1 MGPQRHLCGH
11 MDKTKLARL
20 GLPCFI
26 RVAIVKDKLE
36 EGVVISGIVILE
48 PCCEFLVR
56 GHQGRGDVMSEEVRL
71 GVHMKQLDDIFV
83 ADNATAASF
92 RKSFGGDD
100 LPEVV
105 GVIVSVSGNLLTC
118 PNGEFDVQ
126 SELEAVRL
134 P

>member
-1 MGPQRHLCGH
+1 MYE
-11 MDKTKLARL
+11 TKLTRF

-26 RVAIVKDKLE
+26 RVATVKDKLE
-36 EGVVISGIVILE
+36 EGVVMPGVVILG

-56 GHQGRGDVMSEEVRL
+56 GHQGRGNIMSEEVRL
-71 GVHMKQLDDIFV
+71 GVHVKQLDDILI
-83 ADNATAASF
+83 ADDATAASLWE
-92 RKSFGGDD
+92 SFGRDD

-105 GVIVSVSGNLLTC
+105 GVIVSVPGNLLTY
-118 PNGEFDVQ
+118 PDREFNVY